1 VVLEPSF
8 AILDMVTLFLT
19 LLSSVLDML
28 MSLADMGLG
37 FLTGCLA
44 PVPAEVTLLLTK
56 VTVSV
61 DPPTFSVSASLTPP
75 LSWSDWISAR
85 SLWCLSLL
93 EVFLGVAGPDPGLLG
108 DDRLTQLPL
117 TFLLATVFIPPRT
130 DPGAAEGSSEL
141 VLQLEKEELLC
152 FLLLIELLLDKF
164 LLGLLL
170 DVFLLPS
177 FSLRNETNWLIPA
190 MLF

>member
-1 VVLEPSF
+1 MLCKAIIHINCFQYKVMGTILTSNRFWWFFNGHPEEREKSF
-8 AILDMVTLFLT
+8 EKYY
-19 LLSSVLDML
+19 
-28 MSLADMGLG
+28 
-37 FLTGCLA
+37 LTGCLA

-75 LSWSDWISAR
+75 LSWSDWMSAR

-93 EVFLGVAGPDPGLLG
+93 ELFLGVAGPDPGLLG
-108 DDRLTQLPL
+108 GDRLTPLPL
-117 TFLLATVFIPPRT
+117 TLLLATVFIPPRT

-152 FLLLIELLLDKF
+152 FLKIMD
-164 LLGLLL
+164 
-170 DVFLLPS
+170 
-177 FSLRNETNWLIPA
+177 
-190 MLF
+190 